1 MFQNLDN
8 VCRNE
13 MAMLKISTLHAGKI
27 LETQPLETFWI
38 RSTFTIKHI
47 HKTDIACL
55 KSCWE
60 KKGKT
65 TPVVGRASSIVN
77 KNLMNTL
84 SLLNL
89 NQNGSWSQP
98 FAYDKNSC
106 IICQPPGVPLHKLAY
121 TQTGES
127 MHNLAQK
134 MTDEELLIHL
144 NSFPNA
150 ADAVASNVQ
159 YYLKCWV

>member
-1 MFQNLDN
+1 
-8 VCRNE
+8 
-13 MAMLKISTLHAGKI
+13 
-27 LETQPLETFWI
+27 
-38 RSTFTIKHI
+38 
-47 HKTDIACL
+47 
-55 KSCWE
+55 
-60 KKGKT
+60 
-65 TPVVGRASSIVN
+65 
-77 KNLMNTL
+77 MNTL

-89 NQNGSWSQP
+89 NQISSWSQP

-106 IICQPPGVPLHKLAY
+106 FICQPPGVPLHKLPS

-134 MTDEELLIHL
+134 LTDEELLIHL

-159 YYLKCWV
+159 YYLKCWVELLSEVYCDYMAIYSLIQLKIRSTISAT